1 MQIFNP
7 KHLIVML
14 VVAIWTLACIYGT
27 YWNTVKHAVPV
38 ATETGYEITFGNTGE
53 TYSYK

>member
-14 VVAIWTLACIYGT
+14 VVAVWTLACIYGT